1 MWYGLLLRVKP
12 SVNIVVTLCTT
23 FKNKA
28 KAISPEILVF
38 KLKNKMEE
46 TGKTG

>member
-1 MWYGLLLRVKP
+1 MAFVPRQTIK
-12 SVNIVVTLCTT
+12 VNIVVTLCTP

-28 KAISPEILVF
+28 KAISAELLVF